1 MLQHGDNLK
10 LNLGYFL
17 IDRYVSREEN
27 VFVLAR
33 TLTSGLEERRLR
45 KLLGKSLGRWL
56 LEIAILA
63 VIEFIFLMVM
73 VNSFRVTSDTGC
85 HMIEGTLVLFGG
97 YSVYLIGLGLS
108 RREGDTLSIVV
119 FFTGLFFTGLGT
131 YLFTSYQIVSSFV
144 PPGWIV
150 ETSDL
155 YALTGA
161 VMIGVGIVLVIGALV
176 GALAKRVVKK

>member
-1 MLQHGDNLK
+1 
-10 LNLGYFL
+10 
-17 IDRYVSREEN
+17 
-27 VFVLAR
+27 
-33 TLTSGLEERRLR
+33 
-45 KLLGKSLGRWL
+45 
-56 LEIAILA
+56 
-63 VIEFIFLMVM
+63 
-73 VNSFRVTSDTGC
+73 
-85 HMIEGTLVLFGG
+85 MIEGTLVLFGG